1 MVVSENIIEVSNGFS
16 HQEIGGAPFHTK
28 TMIKT
33 VMMTISKQHDD
44 DHVVMFTT
52 KVAKRGCPKGLRTR
66 VTQRGAIR
74 TKELNKEMVL
84 GKYFTPNP

>member
-1 MVVSENIIEVSNGFS
+1 MVVEDGGVVSENIIEVSNGFS

-44 DHVVMFTT
+44 DHIVMFTT
-52 KVAKRGCPKGLRTR
+52 KVAKRGCPKGCEQGLPK
-66 VTQRGAIR
+66 GAPSVP
-74 TKELNKEMVL
+74 KN
-84 GKYFTPNP
+84 